1 MRYQVLYVFL
11 CVCFRT
17 RCGWSEVPVWWFCH
31 QQPLCPH
38 SCSLCPPERRWSQTT
53 VSSALIYNTFYG
65 TLTYLLYTRLVYVQL
80 DYEISGTV
88 QLEDEQLLPA
98 SSSFP
103 WEIPG
108 PEVNIWDGSVGKE

>member
-1 MRYQVLYVFL
+1 M
-11 CVCFRT
+11 
-17 RCGWSEVPVWWFCH
+17 
-31 QQPLCPH
+31 
-38 SCSLCPPERRWSQTT
+38 
-53 VSSALIYNTFYG
+53 SSALIY
-65 TLTYLLYTRLVYVQL
+65 LLHTHLVYVQL

-108 PEVNIWDGSVGKE
+108 PEVNIWDGSGRQRVGNNNHKLFEKDDHIPLGCRYHELLCSTVHLYTYIFWLVTVEYNHSCLMVAEKWCVLGSGT